1 MLRWNSAVSLRAK
14 RTCWSSAQRAGEK
27 AAIGTSR
34 SCEIKW
40 RLERFFELK
49 AYKRQYYIGFIEKKI
64 QWDRSRLRLG
74 DVRKRRSSEV

>member
-1 MLRWNSAVSLRAK
+1 MNLRVK

-27 AAIGTSR
+27 AVIGISR

-49 AYKRQYYIGFIEKKI
+49 TYKRQYYIGFIEKKI

-74 DVRKRRSSEV
+74 VVRKRRSSEV